1 MPDPCASHH
10 WIATTTYADTR
21 YTYMCAQCTA
31 TTTDCRSC
39 TRLLDTA
46 LEAAHTIC
54 DHCLAS
60 ARKVIAD
67 IRDYLRE
74 LPDVTREVLGLRAI
88 RYDVSGPASAVDDS
102 RLPFALD
109 VTQDNINAH
118 GPSALRT
125 ATGTLSLLESWV
137 EDWVERSGYSPGGYD
152 TLTYLEAHT
161 LWAAQ
166 HHPAWDVYLQ
176 EARETRAVVR
186 RLAGLAPER
195 EPAPCVHCGG
205 SIVHEWTVQGLADEA
220 VCTGCGMTWRSR
232 RQLEAV
238 NRWHVAVLPETHPDV
253 VVTLEEARAICP
265 AVKRNTINQVLK
277 RDRAMAVPF
286 APRIRF
292 WGLDRR
298 GRALYVLADIAALA
312 STAREELAS

>member
-1 MPDPCASHH
+1 MSDAPAPLARCQDCGR
-10 WIATTTYADTR
+10 ILTTV
-21 YTYMCAQCTA
+21 
-31 TTTDCRSC
+31 
-39 TRLLDTA
+39 L
-46 LEAAHTIC
+46 TIC
-54 DHCLAS
+54 DPCLAA

-67 IRDYLRE
+67 IRDYLRQ
-74 LPDVTREVLGLRAI
+74 LPDVTREVMGLRAI
-88 RYDVSGPASAVDDS
+88 RYDVSGPASVVDDS

-109 VTQDNINAH
+109 VAEDSISVN

-125 ATGTLSLLESWV
+125 EAGTLSLLESWV
-137 EDWVERSGYSPGGYD
+137 QDWVALSGYSPGGYD

-166 HHPAWDVYLQ
+166 NHPAWDVYLQ

-238 NRWHVAVLPETHPDV
+238 NRWHVATLPKTYPDV

-277 RDRAMAVPF
+277 RDRAMAVPL

-292 WGLDRR
+292 WGLDHR